1 MRPLPRSL
9 DPLPDE
15 TLTGFV
21 LRLSHRLGTTPGEIA
36 MRTGLPSRLPLSFL
50 YHLDDEYLTGFA
62 LATQLTPAEVS
73 DMLLAPLG
81 DRYGPLNPT
90 LTPRRTPARMI
101 YDNPWVLTRSTRYCP
116 HCLAGNGTAIQ
127 NLHGGAW
134 RRLWRLPVTFLCPR
148 HQCLLQHQCPGCKAP
163 AQFSPVADA
172 IARPT
177 DGTLHPWQCRF
188 TARPV
193 PLQTPEAV
201 CAADLTRPDLSPA
214 TPEAVTMLV
223 LLQVHRQLTD
233 LLAASGP
240 ETAMSAG
247 APVSVLTYF
256 ADLRATVAM
265 IFRSWPVAREYASTP
280 CLADALDAEY
290 ASRAAQAEP
299 LLNTPGKK
307 KTSKPYTVPPTEC
320 LATGAALDIATNL
333 LDAHDPGDARSR
345 LAPLVQR
352 LREVDLAL
360 STWLRRP
367 SWISVSLRQAVMDL
381 PMGRGSTA

>member
-21 LRLSHRLGTTPGEIA
+21 LRLAHRLGTTPGEIA
-36 MRTGLPSRLPLSFL
+36 IRTGLPSRLPLSVL
-50 YHLDDEYLTGFA
+50 YHLDDEHLTDFA
-62 LATQLTPAEVS
+62 RATQLTLAEVS
-73 DMLLAPLG
+73 GMLLAPLG
-81 DRYGPLNPT
+81 ERYGPLNPE

-116 HCLAGNGTAIQ
+116 RCLAGDGTAIQ
-127 NLHGGAW
+127 DLHGGAW
-134 RRLWRLPVTFLCPR
+134 RRLWRLPVIFLCVR
-148 HQCLLQHQCPGCKAP
+148 HQCLLQHQCPSCATP
-163 AQFSPVADA
+163 AQFVRSASV
-172 IARPT
+172 IARLT
-177 DGTLHPWQCRF
+177 DDTLHPWQCRLIAGPTRLQQSE
-188 TARPV
+188 TA
-193 PLQTPEAV
+193 
-201 CAADLTRPDLSPA
+201 CAAALTLLDPPPTAPDTA
-214 TPEAVTMLV
+214 TMTV
-223 LLQVHRQLTD
+223 LLQVQRRLID
-233 LLAASGP
+233 LLGVSGP

-247 APVSVLTYF
+247 VAVPVPHYF
-256 ADLRATVAM
+256 ADLRAMIAM
-265 IFRSWPVAREYASTP
+265 IFRSWPVAREYASAP
-280 CLADALDAEY
+280 CLAVTLDAEY
-290 ASRAAQAEP
+290 ESRAAQAEP

-307 KTSKPYTVPPTEC
+307 KTSKPYTAPPKGC

-367 SWISVSLRQAVMDL
+367 YWISVSLRQAVMDL
-381 PMGRGSTA
+381 PIGRRGAS